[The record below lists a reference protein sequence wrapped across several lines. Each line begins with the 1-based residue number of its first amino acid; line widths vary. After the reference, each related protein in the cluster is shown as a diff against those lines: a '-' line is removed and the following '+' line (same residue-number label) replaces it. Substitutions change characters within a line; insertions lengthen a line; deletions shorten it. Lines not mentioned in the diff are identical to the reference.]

1 MAVIAAAAVVLTTVV
16 VLLAIGFRKEAN
28 SVANALTPKAGR
40 PSGYHGPAY
49 PGMLVQDEVAA
60 GPGAS
65 IEFRGQDLS
74 ATDLSRTAG
83 LFGFGTTLCSTVTT
97 VDRGSTSVDVGP
109 ADWKLQ
115 APDGTVETF
124 QLNGSLQIGQI
135 APGARASGTV
145 CFADTGQKGT
155 YELLWQPLFQV
166 GRGVWLL
173 HA

>member
-1 MAVIAAAAVVLTTVV
+1 MAVIAAAAVVLATVV
-16 VLLAIGFRKEAN
+16 VLLAVGFRRAAN
-28 SVANALTPKAGR
+28 SVANSLTPKAGR

-49 PGMLVQDEVAA
+49 PGMLVQDKVAA

-65 IEFRGQDLS
+65 IEFNGQELT
-74 ATDLSRTAG
+74 ATDLSLTAG
-83 LFGFGTTLCSTVTT
+83 LFGLGNTLCTTVTT
-97 VDRGSTSVDVGP
+97 VDRGSTSIDVGP

-124 QLNGSLQIGQI
+124 QLNGNLQGGQI
-135 APGARASGTV
+135 APGARSSGTV
-145 CFADTGQKGT
+145 CFADTGQRGT

-173 HA
+173 QR